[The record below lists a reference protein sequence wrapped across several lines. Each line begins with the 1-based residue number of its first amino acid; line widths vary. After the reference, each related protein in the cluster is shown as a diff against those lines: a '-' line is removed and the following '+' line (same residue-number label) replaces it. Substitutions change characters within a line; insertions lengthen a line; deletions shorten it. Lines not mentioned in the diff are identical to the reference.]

1 MIRSKTAFILGPG
14 AAAELHMP
22 GPAETLERIAQALD
36 FSRASANQL
45 TRDAAAILRHVGK
58 LAERTKRSEEQLYKA
73 AQRIHQ
79 SAKIARTIEGVIEQ
93 NNDDPLVEAFG
104 KLALAVFTL
113 QSEQRSSVRAAPQAH
128 SPLPLQTGD
137 YWLLE
142 LGKLIT
148 GGLPRNK
155 LELGLQDVVI
165 VSFGYDRAV
174 EHVMPYVLT
183 TAYGMTLQEAQ
194 RIVAARLKVLHPLGA
209 VGRLPWQLGD
219 LADVEWGN
227 EIPWNMAALSAQI
240 KTYDQALADRTALG
254 ELRAAIAR
262 SQRLVFLGCDFNP
275 QSLELLVDSSLSHN
289 PELIVT
295 MNGMA
300 APNRAAA
307 LRMLKRKTGTERE
320 DRLLVT
326 EGRCLDVLKDF
337 ALLLES

>member
-1 MIRSKTAFILGPG
+1 MIRSKTAFIVGPG

-22 GPAETLERIAQALD
+22 GPVETLERIAQALD

-58 LAERTKRSEEQLYKA
+58 LAERTRKTEEQLYRA

-79 SAKIARTIEGVIEQ
+79 SAKVGRTIEGVIEQ

-113 QSEQRSSVRAAPQAH
+113 QSEQRSSVRATPQAH

-148 GGLPRNK
+148 AGLPRTR
-155 LELGLQDVVI
+155 LEQGLADVVVI
-165 VSFGYDRAV
+165 SFGYDRAV
-174 EHVMPYVLT
+174 EHFMPYVLT

-194 RIVAARLKVLHPLGA
+194 RIVAARLRVFHPYGA
-209 VGRLPWQLGD
+209 VGRLPWQMGD
-219 LADVEWGN
+219 QADVDWGN
-227 EIPWNMAALSAQI
+227 EMPWNMAALSAQL
-240 KTYDQALADRTALG
+240 KTYEQAMADRVAISQ
-254 ELRAAIAR
+254 LRAAVAA
-262 SQRLVFLGCDFNP
+262 SQRLVFLGCDFSP

-289 PELIVT
+289 PELILN
-295 MNGMA
+295 MQGLSGA
-300 APNRAAA
+300 NRAAA
-307 LRMLKRKTGTERE
+307 LRNLKRKTGTERE
-320 DRLLVT
+320 DKLIMA
-326 EGRCLDVLKDF
+326 EGRCLDVFKDF
-337 ALLLES
+337 QLVLES